1 MGVGSTIRP
10 GPADLRQ
17 VAWKFTLPRTRA
29 ALRKRRRSGL
39 LVWWPVAI
47 VALLLCVGL
56 RGFADDVGFPVH
68 GSEIESGVFGSPTLW
83 LQQHI
88 YSLWPW
94 FFGWACA
101 IVHASWFP
109 VPWLAALL
117 VSWRRPERIGSFFRW
132 WIALHAGA
140 LISFALFPLEPPW
153 MAEAGVTRIVA
164 QTLNERMDDVNALAA
179 MPSLHVAL
187 PLTIAAWFYR
197 ERWTAPASVML
208 AYGGLVASEVVFSG
222 EHYVIDVIGA
232 LAAAGLIYFV
242 ASVDARRL
250 FSGVRRLASSQADSG
265 EGESFEPVRS
275 PQSAFSSVPARRAIA
290 EAAVSQA
297 AGRES

>member
-1 MGVGSTIRP
+1 MQGGSPAKTASKGEENSNAVRNFSCAYYHWNGFEIESMGVGSTIRP

-29 ALRKRRRSGL
+29 ALRKRRRPGL
-39 LVWWPVAI
+39 LVWWSVAI

-101 IVHASWFP
+101 MVHASWFP

-132 WIALHAGA
+132 WIAL
-140 LISFALFPLEPPW
+140 
-153 MAEAGVTRIVA
+153 
-164 QTLNERMDDVNALAA
+164 
-179 MPSLHVAL
+179 
-187 PLTIAAWFYR
+187 
-197 ERWTAPASVML
+197 
-208 AYGGLVASEVVFSG
+208 
-222 EHYVIDVIGA
+222 
-232 LAAAGLIYFV
+232 
-242 ASVDARRL
+242 
-250 FSGVRRLASSQADSG
+250 
-265 EGESFEPVRS
+265 
-275 PQSAFSSVPARRAIA
+275 
-290 EAAVSQA
+290 
-297 AGRES
+297 